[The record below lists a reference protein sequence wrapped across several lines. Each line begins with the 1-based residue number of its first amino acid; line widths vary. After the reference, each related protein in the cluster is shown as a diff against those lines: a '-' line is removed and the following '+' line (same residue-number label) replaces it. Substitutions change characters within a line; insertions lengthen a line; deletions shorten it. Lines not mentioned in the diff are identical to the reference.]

1 MRYLINTN
9 NITYSNFN
17 TVILQVKISRVIL
30 MTDKHGNT
38 TKGNTYALFVIVNP
52 FYVQSV
58 C

>member
-17 TVILQVKISRVIL
+17 TVILQVKIARVIL

-38 TKGNTYALFVIVNP
+38 INENTYALFVNP
-52 FYVQSV
+52 FYFQSV

>member
-38 TKGNTYALFVIVNP
+38 TKGNTYALFVNP